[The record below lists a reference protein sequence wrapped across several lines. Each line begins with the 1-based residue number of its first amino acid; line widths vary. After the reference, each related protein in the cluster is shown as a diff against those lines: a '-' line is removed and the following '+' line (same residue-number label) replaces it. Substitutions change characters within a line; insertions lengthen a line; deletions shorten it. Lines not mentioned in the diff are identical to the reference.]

1 MGSTIAAI
9 STPHAVGGIAVV
21 RISGSSA
28 INIAK
33 KIFSPARE
41 RDIENMRGYTA
52 CYGKIHNNGREI
64 DDGVLLIYR
73 APHSYTGENVA
84 EISCHG
90 GLYTSREVLRSC
102 LENGAIPA
110 QAGEFTKRAFLAGKL
125 SLTQAESVMD
135 IINAN
140 ESQLHK
146 AALATRD
153 GVLHKRV
160 EAITDTIISICGDIA
175 AWVDYPEEDIP
186 ELENDKLLSELN
198 FAKDE
203 ISSLLDGY
211 DYGQMLRAGIA
222 TVIVGKP
229 NVGKSTLMNMLTGY
243 ERSIVTDIA
252 GTTRDVIE
260 ESVQLG
266 DVILRLADTAGIR
279 ETDDVVE
286 SMGVNLAR
294 RRIDEAQLI
303 LAVFDLSEAIS
314 NEDRELI
321 AGIGDSPAI
330 AILNKNDLPQ
340 VLDTELIYQNFKSI
354 VTLSAFDDDGVNKLS
369 NAVKRAI
376 HDGNLGDEI
385 SLISNERQRTHAVNC
400 HRYIDDAISSLKG
413 GITLD
418 AIGITLDLAAE
429 ELLKL
434 SGKKVTDAVVEEI
447 FSRFCVG
454 K

>member
-9 STPHAVGGIAVV
+9 STPHAVGGIAIV
-21 RISGSSA
+21 RISGSDA

-33 KIFSPARE
+33 RVFSPARK
-41 RDIENMRGYTA
+41 RDVENMRGYTA
-52 CYGKIHNNGREI
+52 CYGKVHNKGREI
-64 DDGVLLIYR
+64 DDGVLLIFR
-73 APHSYTGENVA
+73 APHSYTGEDVA

-146 AALATRD
+146 AALAMRD
-153 GVLHKRV
+153 GALHKKV
-160 EAITDTIISICGDIA
+160 ENITQKIITICGDIA

-186 ELENDKLLSELN
+186 ELENDKLLLDLN
-198 FAKDE
+198 KARSG
-203 ISSLLDGY
+203 ISSLLEGY

-229 NVGKSTLMNMLTGY
+229 NVGKSTLMNLLTGY

-252 GTTRDVIE
+252 GTTRDIVE
-260 ESVQLG
+260 ESVRLG
-266 DVILRLADTAGIR
+266 DLILRLADTAGIR
-279 ETDDVVE
+279 ETDDIVE

-294 RRIDEAQLI
+294 RRINEAQLI
-303 LAVFDLSEAIS
+303 LAVFDLSVPIS
-314 NEDRELI
+314 DEDREII
-321 AGIGDSPAI
+321 AETCELPAI

-340 VLDTELIYQNFKSI
+340 ALDTQLIYQNFSQ
-354 VTLSAFDDDGVNKLS
+354 VVELSAIDTSGVERLS
-369 NAVKRAI
+369 NAVKEVVSG
-376 HDGNLGDEI
+376 GNLDAEI
-385 SLISNERQRTHAVNC
+385 SLISNERQRTHAVNAQN
-400 HRYIDDAISSLKG
+400 YIDETIASLES

-418 AIGITLDLAAE
+418 AIGVTLELAAD

-434 SGKKVTDAVVEEI
+434 SGRTVTEAVVEEI

>member
-9 STPHAVGGIAVV
+9 STPHAVGGIAIV
-21 RISGSSA
+21 RISGDDA

-33 KIFSPARE
+33 RIFSPARD
-41 RDIENMRGYTA
+41 RDISKMRGYTA
-52 CYGKIHNNGREI
+52 CYGKIHNNGTEI

-73 APHSYTGENVA
+73 APHSYTGENVV

-110 QAGEFTKRAFLAGKL
+110 EAGEFTKRAFLAGKL

-135 IINAN
+135 IIHAN

-153 GVLHKRV
+153 GVLHRKI
-160 EAITDTIISICGDIA
+160 EAITDKIITICGDIA

-186 ELENDKLLSELN
+186 ELENDKLLAELSR
-198 FAKDE
+198 AKID
-203 ISSLLDGY
+203 ISSLLEGY

-229 NVGKSTLMNMLTGY
+229 NVGKSTLMNLLTGY

-252 GTTRDVIE
+252 GTTRDIIE

-303 LAVFDLSEAIS
+303 LAVFDLSESIS
-314 NEDRELI
+314 DEDREII

-330 AILNKNDLPQ
+330 AILNKNDLPRA
-340 VLDTELIYQNFKSI
+340 LDTDIIHQNFKNI
-354 VTLSAFDDDGVNKLS
+354 VTLSALDVDGVNKLS
-369 NAVKRAI
+369 NAVKEAVS
-376 HDGNLGDEI
+376 DGNLGAEI
-385 SLISNERQRTHAVNC
+385 SLISNERQRTHAVNS
-400 HRYIDDAISSLKG
+400 HRYIDEAISSLEG

-418 AIGITLDLAAE
+418 AIGVTLELAAE

-434 SGKKVTDAVVEEI
+434 SGKTVTEAVVEEI

>member
-73 APHSYTGENVA
+73 APNSYTGENVA

-153 GVLHKRV
+153 GVLHRKV
-160 EAITDTIISICGDIA
+160 EAISNKIISICGDIA

-286 SMGVNLAR
+286 SMGVDLAR

>member
-9 STPHAVGGIAVV
+9 STPHSIGGIAIV
-21 RISGSSA
+21 RISGSDA

-41 RDIENMRGYTA
+41 RDIEKMRGYTA

-73 APHSYTGENVA
+73 APHSYTGEDVA

-90 GLYTSREVLRSC
+90 GLYTSREVLRAC

-110 QAGEFTKRAFLAGKL
+110 EAGEFTKRAFLSGKL

-140 ESQLHK
+140 ESQLHR

-186 ELENDKLLSELN
+186 ELSNDKLLSDLGN
-198 FAKDE
+198 ARSE
-203 ISSLLDGY
+203 ISSLLEGY

-229 NVGKSTLMNMLTGY
+229 NVGKSTLMNLLTGY

-266 DVILRLADTAGIR
+266 DLILRLADTAGIR
-279 ETDDVVE
+279 DTDDVVE

-303 LAVFDLSEAIS
+303 LAVFDLSEPFS
-314 NEDRELI
+314 DEDREII

-330 AILNKNDLPQ
+330 AILNKNDLPN
-340 VLDTELIYQNFKSI
+340 VLDTQLIHQNFDKV
-354 VTLSAFDDDGVNKLS
+354 VTLSAFDTDGVNKLNS
-369 NAVKRAI
+369 AVKEAVS
-376 HDGNLGDEI
+376 DGNLGAEI
-385 SLISNERQRTHAVNC
+385 SLISNERQRTHAVNA
-400 HRYIDDAISSLKG
+400 RTYIEEAISSLEG

-418 AIGITLDLAAE
+418 AVGVTLELAAE

-434 SGKKVTDAVVEEI
+434 SGKTVTEAVVEEI